1 MEERVGFIGLGHLG
15 CFLAASLVKLGRPVV
30 VHDLDRSRADGL
42 VESGAKWADSVAE
55 VGEKCTVVHLC
66 LPSPAVG
73 RIVIA
78 ALIEAMP
85 AGTTVIDMSTND
97 RETTLANGALL
108 EANGIHLLEAPV
120 TGGVHKAAEGDITV
134 LVGGSQAVFQRHR
147 HLLEAVG
154 SPILYMGDLG
164 SASIIKVITN
174 MLAFI
179 NLVAVGEALMLAKR
193 GGLDL
198 AKSFEAIANSSG
210 NSFVHE
216 TEGQVILNGSYNI
229 GFTMD
234 LACKDLGFATQFGR
248 EFGVPLDLAGQT
260 EQTFIR
266 ARSQYGGGAWSS
278 QVVKLLEDA
287 LGTDLRAPGFPEV
300 LQ

>member
-15 CFLAASLVKLGRPVV
+15 CFLAASLVRLGRPVI

-42 VESGAKWADSVAE
+42 EASGAKWAESVAE

-120 TGGVHKAAEGDITV
+120 TGGVHHRSGRRIASRVPALPSPT
-134 LVGGSQAVFQRHR
+134 GSGR
-147 HLLEAVG
+147 
-154 SPILYMGDLG
+154 
-164 SASIIKVITN
+164 
-174 MLAFI
+174 LA
-179 NLVAVGEALMLAKR
+179 N
-193 GGLDL
+193 
-198 AKSFEAIANSSG
+198 
-210 NSFVHE
+210 FVHGRV
-216 TEGQVILNGSYNI
+216 GQRIDHQG
-229 GFTMD
+229 D
-234 LACKDLGFATQFGR
+234 HEHA
-248 EFGVPLDLAGQT
+248 GVH
-260 EQTFIR
+260 
-266 ARSQYGGGAWSS
+266 
-278 QVVKLLEDA
+278 
-287 LGTDLRAPGFPEV
+287 
-300 LQ
+300 